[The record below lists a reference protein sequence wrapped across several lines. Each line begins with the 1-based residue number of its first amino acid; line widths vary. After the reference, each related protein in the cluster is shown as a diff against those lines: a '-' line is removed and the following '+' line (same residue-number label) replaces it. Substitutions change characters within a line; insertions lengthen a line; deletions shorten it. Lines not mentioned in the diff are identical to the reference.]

1 MLVVVDVVYY
11 EDEYFVYSV
20 VGFVYFEWE
29 IEVFFMVVS
38 GYLGFGWFGGDIDI
52 DELCWVFGF
61 DNMYE
66 VL

>member
-1 MLVVVDVVYY
+1 MLLVVVDVVYY

-52 DELCWVFGF
+52 DEL
-61 DNMYE
+61 
-66 VL
+66 